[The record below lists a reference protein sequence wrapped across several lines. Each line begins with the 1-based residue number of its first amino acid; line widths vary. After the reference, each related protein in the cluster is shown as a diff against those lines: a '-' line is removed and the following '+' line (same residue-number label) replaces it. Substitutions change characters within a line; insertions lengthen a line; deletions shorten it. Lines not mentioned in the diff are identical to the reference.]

1 MHMFDRNTYLSRS
14 YNIYVRALWW
24 VGLTCSIFPECVR
37 PEMWM
42 RTRWWPIFTHSL
54 ASQNSPIG
62 CNSWAG
68 VLVLECVEGGGR
80 VGFTLT
86 DEGAVVTNDVRE
98 EKCQLYRSHEVHI
111 SEVRR
116 CVERERLSLNSAT
129 MGTLIGQR
137 ATCLDV

>member
-54 ASQNSPIG
+54 ASQILRSG
-62 CNSWAG
+62 ATVG
-68 VLVLECVEGGGR
+68 LECWCWSVWREEGG
-80 VGFTLT
+80 
-86 DEGAVVTNDVRE
+86 
-98 EKCQLYRSHEVHI
+98 
-111 SEVRR
+111 
-116 CVERERLSLNSAT
+116 
-129 MGTLIGQR
+129 
-137 ATCLDV
+137 